1 MTPMG
6 SVRACGSVN
15 TLCGTRDGYYAGNL
29 IVGEN
34 MGVTGNIN
42 INGSIKEVQDM
53 SVLRALNVN
62 GMAKLE
68 SVNLRSGEDLRV
80 IGDATVQKMTVE
92 GDTHVGG
99 TLAVDK
105 HVNMKGD
112 AEVHG
117 DMRGMKGVDVNN
129 GVRVGKTFHVKGDV
143 FLNKSCMHE
152 DDLYTMGSAG
162 AMGDMLAGKNL
173 GTGKD
178 HIVAGSGVVAGST
191 MVGRNLDVADN
202 MDVLTNV
209 SIGGDLNV
217 SQGANLKGNVSLIGP
232 GGSVYVTGGSVL
244 LGEGRKGA
252 TPPDTRGVHVRR
264 LNGKTTSFCVDKHN
278 VIDGDTILHDD
289 ICWGEGNNLCL
300 NDPKTVH
307 LLNLENFLSTSI
319 SNAERVIRNDRE
331 LRTSGAHSLFVRAS
345 NDMSSHENVFSS
357 DTKNLDEFDRR
368 ARSDL
373 TSHGKKQELQK
384 LAIVRVDNKNKVQES
399 RLTRLEALLK
409 RVEVRAFNILK
420 DSATNACAKK
430 TSQEP
435 KKAKITLFQNKNY
448 GGVRFHK
455 NFKIMDRMMFRTR
468 GKVVASESW
477 HRDEAPEA
485 ADEDDVFGGWINLDD
500 TDHHFSCIP
509 GSHKGVSKHSG
520 FGKEKVVDSA
530 NKEKIRV
537 PPSHIII
544 FFERILHEVNR
555 SNVPPKGI
563 VRLFLGWRLT
573 NSTRSLYDLKDI
585 FMNQAVPKLKSDQTP
600 AMYSIYHRNVWVDA
614 LESFSATFKENCIV
628 KDNLKGRDVKI
639 VPMHMK
645 SLRSIGVPMYKEY
658 TSRECLLYVPGKRW
672 DLEVPCSE
680 TSRVDTLEF

>member
-1 MTPMG
+1 MGVQKLFIRAVSFNLKTNVKVMRRPASLFIFVFFLLVLLLGVAYNMYLHSGGWGRESFDATNSDALGAIRSSSGSKDERMAMEMVSGAPISTIMTPMG

-152 DDLYTMGSAG
+152 NDLYTMGSAG
-162 AMGDMLAGKNL
+162 AMGDMLVGKNL

-244 LGEGRKGA
+244 LGARKGA

-278 VIDGDTILHDD
+278 VIDGDTMLQGD
-289 ICWGEGNNLCL
+289 ICWGGGNNLCL
-300 NDPKTVH
+300 NEPKIVD
-307 LLNLENFLSTSI
+307 LLNLENLMSTSI

-331 LRTSGAHSLFVRAS
+331 LRTSGANSLFVRAS

-357 DTKNLDEFDRR
+357 DTKNLGEFDRR

-373 TSHGKKQELQK
+373 TSHGEKQELQK

-409 RVEVRAFNILK
+409 RVELRAFNILK
-420 DSATNACAKK
+420 DSATNACDKK
-430 TSQEP
+430 KGAEP
-435 KKAKITLFQNKNY
+435 KTAKVSLWENHNSTGGMAWDVYKVSNTPYLIRIKDDSKWGFLEDRASSITLEPEE
-448 GGVRFHK
+448 GVSVSVKLFA
-455 NFKIMDRMMFRTR
+455 NP
-468 GKVVASESW
+468 
-477 HRDEAPEA
+477 PEDNNPTSNDITVYA
-485 ADEDDVFGGWINLDD
+485 TNQYSYNFGGIND
-500 TDHHFSCIP
+500 
-509 GSHKGVSKHSG
+509 KVSAM
-520 FGKEKVVDSA
+520 EVTVRYVD
-530 NKEKIRV
+530 K
-537 PPSHIII
+537 
-544 FFERILHEVNR
+544 
-555 SNVPPKGI
+555 
-563 VRLFLGWRLT
+563 
-573 NSTRSLYDLKDI
+573 
-585 FMNQAVPKLKSDQTP
+585 
-600 AMYSIYHRNVWVDA
+600 
-614 LESFSATFKENCIV
+614 
-628 KDNLKGRDVKI
+628 
-639 VPMHMK
+639 
-645 SLRSIGVPMYKEY
+645 
-658 TSRECLLYVPGKRW
+658 
-672 DLEVPCSE
+672 
-680 TSRVDTLEF
+680 

>member
-1 MTPMG
+1 MGVQKLFIRAVSFNLKTNVKVMRRPASLFIFVFFLLVLLLGVAYNMYLHSGGWGRESFDATNSDALGAIRSSSGSKDERMAMEMVSGAPISTIMTPMG

-152 DDLYTMGSAG
+152 DDLYTIGSAG
-162 AMGDMLAGKNL
+162 AMGDMLVGKNL

-244 LGEGRKGA
+244 LGARKGA

-278 VIDGDTILHDD
+278 VIDGDTMLQGD
-289 ICWGEGNNLCL
+289 ICWGGGNNLCL
-300 NDPKTVH
+300 NEPKIVD
-307 LLNLENFLSTSI
+307 LLNLENLMSTSI

-331 LRTSGAHSLFVRAS
+331 LRTSGANSLFVRAS

-357 DTKNLDEFDRR
+357 DTKNLGEFDRR

-373 TSHGKKQELQK
+373 TSHGEKQELQK

-409 RVEVRAFNILK
+409 RVELRAFNILK
-420 DSATNACAKK
+420 DSATNACDKK
-430 TSQEP
+430 KGAEP
-435 KKAKITLFQNKNY
+435 KTAKVSLWENHNSTGGMAWDVYKVSNTPYLIRIKDDSKWGFLEDRASSITLEPEE
-448 GGVRFHK
+448 GVSVSVKLFA
-455 NFKIMDRMMFRTR
+455 NP
-468 GKVVASESW
+468 
-477 HRDEAPEA
+477 PEDNNPTSNDITVYA
-485 ADEDDVFGGWINLDD
+485 TNQYSYNFGGIND
-500 TDHHFSCIP
+500 
-509 GSHKGVSKHSG
+509 KVSAM
-520 FGKEKVVDSA
+520 EVTVRYVD
-530 NKEKIRV
+530 K
-537 PPSHIII
+537 
-544 FFERILHEVNR
+544 
-555 SNVPPKGI
+555 
-563 VRLFLGWRLT
+563 
-573 NSTRSLYDLKDI
+573 
-585 FMNQAVPKLKSDQTP
+585 
-600 AMYSIYHRNVWVDA
+600 
-614 LESFSATFKENCIV
+614 
-628 KDNLKGRDVKI
+628 
-639 VPMHMK
+639 
-645 SLRSIGVPMYKEY
+645 
-658 TSRECLLYVPGKRW
+658 
-672 DLEVPCSE
+672 
-680 TSRVDTLEF
+680 

>member
-1 MTPMG
+1 MGVQKLFIRAVSFNLKTNVKVMRRPASLFIFVFFLLVLLLGVAYNMYLHSGGWGRESFDATNSDALGAIRSSSGSKDERMAMEMVSGAPISTIMTPMG

-162 AMGDMLAGKNL
+162 AMGDMLVGKNL

-244 LGEGRKGA
+244 LGARKGA

-278 VIDGDTILHDD
+278 VIDGDTMLQGD
-289 ICWGEGNNLCL
+289 ICWGGGNNLCL
-300 NDPKTVH
+300 NEPKIVD
-307 LLNLENFLSTSI
+307 LLNLENLMSTSI

-331 LRTSGAHSLFVRAS
+331 LRTSGANSLFVRAS

-357 DTKNLDEFDRR
+357 DTKNLGEFDRR

-373 TSHGKKQELQK
+373 TSHGEKQELQK

-409 RVEVRAFNILK
+409 RVELRAFNILK
-420 DSATNACAKK
+420 DSATNACDKK
-430 TSQEP
+430 KGAEP
-435 KKAKITLFQNKNY
+435 KTAKVSLWENHNSTGGMAWDVYKVSNTPYLIRIKDDSKWGFLEDRASSITLEPEE
-448 GGVRFHK
+448 GVSVSVKLFA
-455 NFKIMDRMMFRTR
+455 NP
-468 GKVVASESW
+468 
-477 HRDEAPEA
+477 PEDNNPTSNDITVYA
-485 ADEDDVFGGWINLDD
+485 TNQYSYNFGGIND
-500 TDHHFSCIP
+500 
-509 GSHKGVSKHSG
+509 KVSAM
-520 FGKEKVVDSA
+520 EVTVRYVD
-530 NKEKIRV
+530 K
-537 PPSHIII
+537 
-544 FFERILHEVNR
+544 
-555 SNVPPKGI
+555 
-563 VRLFLGWRLT
+563 
-573 NSTRSLYDLKDI
+573 
-585 FMNQAVPKLKSDQTP
+585 
-600 AMYSIYHRNVWVDA
+600 
-614 LESFSATFKENCIV
+614 
-628 KDNLKGRDVKI
+628 
-639 VPMHMK
+639 
-645 SLRSIGVPMYKEY
+645 
-658 TSRECLLYVPGKRW
+658 
-672 DLEVPCSE
+672 
-680 TSRVDTLEF
+680 

>member
-1 MTPMG
+1 
-6 SVRACGSVN
+6 
-15 TLCGTRDGYYAGNL
+15 
-29 IVGEN
+29 VGEN

-162 AMGDMLAGKNL
+162 AMGDMLVGKNL

-278 VIDGDTILHDD
+278 VIDGDTMLQGD
-289 ICWGEGNNLCL
+289 ICWGGGNNLCL
-300 NDPKTVH
+300 NEPKIVD
-307 LLNLENFLSTSI
+307 LLNLENLMSTSI

-331 LRTSGAHSLFVRAS
+331 LRTSGANSLFVRAS

-357 DTKNLDEFDRR
+357 DTNNLGEFDRR

-373 TSHGKKQELQK
+373 TSHGKQQELQK

-430 TSQEP
+430 TGAEP
-435 KKAKITLFQNKNY
+435 KTAKVSLWDHHNSRGGMAWDVYKVSNTPYLIRIKDDSKWGFLEDKASSITLEPEE
-448 GGVRFHK
+448 GVFVSVK
-455 NFKIMDRMMFRTR
+455 LFANP
-468 GKVVASESW
+468 
-477 HRDEAPEA
+477 PEDNNPTSNDITVYA
-485 ADEDDVFGGWINLDD
+485 TKKYTYNFGGMND
-500 TDHHFSCIP
+500 
-509 GSHKGVSKHSG
+509 KVSAM
-520 FGKEKVVDSA
+520 EVTVRYVD
-530 NKEKIRV
+530 K
-537 PPSHIII
+537 
-544 FFERILHEVNR
+544 
-555 SNVPPKGI
+555 
-563 VRLFLGWRLT
+563 
-573 NSTRSLYDLKDI
+573 
-585 FMNQAVPKLKSDQTP
+585 
-600 AMYSIYHRNVWVDA
+600 
-614 LESFSATFKENCIV
+614 
-628 KDNLKGRDVKI
+628 
-639 VPMHMK
+639 
-645 SLRSIGVPMYKEY
+645 
-658 TSRECLLYVPGKRW
+658 
-672 DLEVPCSE
+672 
-680 TSRVDTLEF
+680 